1 MRRKPVNKPY
11 TCNDYRS
18 EMILLSLER
27 QMNKPDLTETEK
39 RKIAAEIKRVKAEM
53 DME

>member
-1 MRRKPVNKPY
+1 MSGKPVNKPY

-27 QMNKPDLTETEK
+27 QMNKPDLTEAEK
-39 RKIAAEIKRVKAEM
+39 RKIASEIRRIKAEM
-53 DME
+53 GME